1 MGSKGQIMKIAI
13 TDHAR
18 KRVKDYGIS
27 EDLLKAAI
35 QDPDNV
41 AEGYGGRKIYQ
52 KKLNGYLLRII
63 VEEDKEIKRV
73 ITTYKARSERYEV

>member
-1 MGSKGQIMKIAI
+1 MKRRPS
-13 TDHAR
+13 DDNSGLGHAR
-18 KRVKDYGIS
+18 KRMKDYGIS
-27 EDLLKAAI
+27 EDFLKAAI

-73 ITTYKARSERYEV
+73 ITTYKARSGRYEV